1 MVQNAAPNG
10 PAAFMFAEI
19 VSRPLRW
26 ADDDWKTAGKLGL
39 RRQCLYMDQDAY
51 ADVLPDMASGYMVF
65 PKAWWCL
72 DEVLFLGSHLFTCLC
87 VI

>member
-1 MVQNAAPNG
+1 MQNAAPDG

-26 ADDDWKTAGKLGL
+26 SDDDWKTANSFNLG
-39 RRQCLYMDQDAY
+39 RQCLYMDQDAY

-65 PKAWWCL
+65 PKAWWCM
-72 DEVLFLGSHLFTCLC
+72 DEV
-87 VI
+87 